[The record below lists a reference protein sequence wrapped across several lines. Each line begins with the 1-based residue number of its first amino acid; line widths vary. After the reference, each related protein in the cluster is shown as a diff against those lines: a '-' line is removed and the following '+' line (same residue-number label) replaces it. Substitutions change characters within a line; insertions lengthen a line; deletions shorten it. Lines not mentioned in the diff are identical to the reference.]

1 MLPFHMA
8 ETIDTDSSGSL
19 RLSVA
24 KQKQAILDIFTS
36 QVQDSP
42 EESALCKLVLN
53 LLLCDAKGKTL
64 HQTLMGFTSQ

>member
-1 MLPFHMA
+1 ME

-42 EESALCKLVLN
+42 EESALCKSVLN
-53 LLLCDAKGKTL
+53 LLCDAKGKTL